1 MIRVLRLL
9 LVGALASTFAAAS
22 SNRVEAGDLVE
33 NLSGYF
39 GPTTT
44 LDGSALGGSETAFT
58 FTAQFD
64 PSAGTVLTTGVAVF
78 ATTASIEI
86 AGHGTFTASTDVI
99 LADPSYA
106 GAGIYGIGLSD
117 SGASALFGGIFGA
130 ASPAFTV
137 ESPVATIFQGF
148 LEYSNAAVGDLP
160 FTLSLNGGGTL
171 VINDSGSTP
180 ATGGSITAA
189 ASPVPEPAT
198 LIGASQ
204 AVLLLGLV
212 FRLRRRKE

>member
-44 LDGSALGGSETAFT
+44 LNGTALGGSETAFT

-106 GAGIYGIGLSD
+106 GAGIYGVGLSD
-117 SGASALFGGIFGA
+117 STASALFGGIFGA

-137 ESPVATIFQGF
+137 ESVVPTTFVSF

-171 VINDSGSTP
+171 VINDAGTTK
-180 ATGGSITAA
+180 ATASITAA
-189 ASPVPEPAT
+189 PSAVPEPAT

>member
-9 LVGALASTFAAAS
+9 LVAALASTFAAAS
-22 SNRVEAGDLVE
+22 SSRVEAGDLVE

-44 LDGSALGGSETAFT
+44 LDGTALGGSETAFT

-106 GAGIYGIGLSD
+106 AQESTALGCPTPAP
-117 SGASALFGGIFGA
+117 SALFGGIFLS
-130 ASPAFTV
+130 ASPPFTV
-137 ESPVATIFQGF
+137 ETVVPTTFQPF
-148 LEYSNAAVGDLP
+148 YAYSNALVGDLP

-171 VINDSGSTP
+171 VINDAGSTG
-180 ATGGSITAA
+180 AAGSITAA
-189 ASPVPEPAT
+189 ASSVPEPAT

>member
-9 LVGALASTFAAAS
+9 LVGALASTIAAAS

-44 LDGSALGGSETAFT
+44 LDGTALGGSETAFT

-64 PSAGTVLTTGVAVF
+64 PSAGTPLTTGVAVF

-106 GAGIYGIGLSD
+106 GAGIYGAGLSD
-117 SGASALFGGIFGA
+117 STGSALFGGIFGA

-137 ESPVATIFQGF
+137 GSVVPTTFQSF
-148 LEYSNAAVGDLP
+148 LAYSNAIVGDLP

-171 VINDSGSTP
+171 VINDSGTS
-180 ATGGSITAA
+180 AASASLTAA
-189 ASPVPEPAT
+189 GSPVPEPAT

-212 FRLRRRKE
+212 FRLRRKE